1 MHLWNVP
8 LLFAPKC
15 NKKQKKTVFFNTKG
29 KLTKEKKTHTHT
41 HKKMRQK
48 KREESKLQGR

>member
-41 HKKMRQK
+41 QENETKEK
-48 KREESKLQGR
+48 GRK